1 MDGFRWFPVV
11 SGSFWVV
18 SGGFSCFQ
26 VVLAPFRSFLVLVS
40 TIIGNVKVITKIYQ
54 NYNNSTMRHF
64 NFLG

>member
-18 SGGFSCFQ
+18 SGGFSYFQ

-40 TIIGNVKVITKIYQ
+40 KYDNRKRKSDHKNLSKLQ
-54 NYNNSTMRHF
+54 QLNNET
-64 NFLG
+64 L